1 MEPLV
6 SRTFRDGMF
15 SDGSFSD
22 GTFSDVT
29 FYMCIVLSSRLA
41 DEAASRYECSSVW
54 IRIHS

>member
-1 MEPLV
+1 V

-22 GTFSDVT
+22 GTFSEVT
-29 FYMCIVLSSRLA
+29 FCMCIVLSSRLA